1 MPNIQFNTKQQRRVP
16 ITRNGLFYDR
26 EQFNFDM
33 ELGREYVEGDMGQR
47 VILYS
52 VNLPKSNQDKLY
64 GEIEKDKI
72 VCDPPVEIP
81 CVYEIEDAELKGY
94 DKTKNL
100 GTYQKLGKLH
110 FHVYQST
117 LDEIGV
123 DIKTGDYI
131 GVQIDERQC
140 AYWSVENDGR
150 DNYSNKYLAFGT
162 IPYYRSITCR
172 PADEFNI

>member
-100 GTYQKLGKLH
+100 GTYQKLGNCI
-110 FHVYQST
+110 SMS
-117 LDEIGV
+117 
-123 DIKTGDYI
+123 IKHS
-131 GVQIDERQC
+131 R
-140 AYWSVENDGR
+140 
-150 DNYSNKYLAFGT
+150 
-162 IPYYRSITCR
+162 
-172 PADEFNI
+172 

>member
-64 GEIEKDKI
+64 GEIEKD
-72 VCDPPVEIP
+72 
-81 CVYEIEDAELKGY
+81 
-94 DKTKNL
+94 
-100 GTYQKLGKLH
+100 
-110 FHVYQST
+110 
-117 LDEIGV
+117 
-123 DIKTGDYI
+123 
-131 GVQIDERQC
+131 
-140 AYWSVENDGR
+140 W
-150 DNYSNKYLAFGT
+150 
-162 IPYYRSITCR
+162 
-172 PADEFNI
+172 